1 MFKAIPWSWQLPL
14 AFIICCSE
22 FYIPTHGG
30 WVNDF
35 HQNETTLDV
44 IEAMIR
50 RQTLINSLDGMKK
63 SVEQLN
69 FRSYIEEN
77 DERDPEMFDIRI
89 DALPE
94 KCQILGTPRSCAE
107 ATACTQRSGYY
118 HIKIDQFSNASFLV
132 QCDAH
137 TEGGGWT
144 VIQRR
149 QDGSVDFYRPW
160 DDYKAGFGEV
170 EGEFFIGLDRLH
182 ALTNYQGV
190 QELIIQMEH
199 LNETNGNKVT
209 SAQAKYDSFAIGAE
223 CDKYN
228 LKRIGKYSG
237 TAGDSLQIHIGC
249 KFSTKDQDNDK
260 HASKNCAE
268 SYLGGWWYNSCHWS
282 NLNGHY
288 GDVNHGKG
296 INWRTW
302 MGHTVSLKYVQM
314 MIRRHRC

>member
-1 MFKAIPWSWQLPL
+1 MSKIIPWSWQLLL
-14 AFIICCSE
+14 AFTICGRAL
-22 FYIPTHGG
+22 YIPTPGG
-30 WVNDF
+30 WVKDLQ
-35 HQNETTLDV
+35 QNETTLDIV
-44 IEAMIR
+44 EEMIR
-50 RQTLINSLDGMKK
+50 LQTLINNLD
-63 SVEQLN
+63 
-69 FRSYIEEN
+69 EN
-77 DERDPEMFDIRI
+77 AGRVPEMFDIRI

-94 KCQILGTPRSCAE
+94 ECQVFGAARSCAE

-118 HIKIDQFSNASFLV
+118 NIKIDQFSNASFLV
-132 QCDAH
+132 ECDAH

-149 QDGSVDFYRPW
+149 QDGSVDFFRPW
-160 DDYKAGFGEV
+160 HDYKAGFGEV

-190 QELIIQMEH
+190 QELTIQMEH

-223 CDKYN
+223 FDKYN

-237 TAGDSLQIHIGC
+237 TAGDALQHHIGC

-268 SYLGGWWYNSCHWS
+268 SYLGGW
-282 NLNGHY
+282 
-288 GDVNHGKG
+288 
-296 INWRTW
+296 
-302 MGHTVSLKYVQM
+302 
-314 MIRRHRC
+314 